1 MIEELKELRK
11 EVEIQWNSTHFKT
24 NKILNQS
31 LGKAVEN
38 LKMIYETQ
46 ISQIN
51 EQKVQE
57 LYEEFIH
64 LIGDRYEGE
73 KKDGKKHGYGI
84 YYWFDGSKFEGL
96 YKNNL
101 REGYGKMKWAEGA

>member
-1 MIEELKELRK
+1 M
-11 EVEIQWNSTHFKT
+11 
-24 NKILNQS
+24 NK
-31 LGKAVEN
+31 
-38 LKMIYETQ
+38 
-46 ISQIN
+46 
-51 EQKVQE
+51 KVQE

-101 REGYGKMKWAEGA
+101 REGYGKMKWAEGAKFEGYWKENEREGYGKILLSNGNKYEIRRIYENDNLKEQTNDN